1 MYILQLNPPLH
12 VITPLGEGFAK
23 LVIDYGPDLNTIW
36 VVDIFSDRSCVHVDS
51 CEIKFGA
58 NPMWNLKEPE
68 PFEKRNVP

>member
-1 MYILQLNPPLH
+1 MHMLQLNPPVH